1 MLFQLVT
8 HTFLEDLG
16 MVLCVAAVTTVVFDA
31 IKQPVVV
38 GYLIAGLI
46 VGPHVPVPLLADPQ
60 RVQVL
65 SELGVILLMF
75 ALGLEFSIRKLIRLG
90 PSAGF
95 VTALQVG
102 LMIWIGYVL
111 GHALGWT
118 ELESIFIGVA
128 LSISSTTIVAKAFGE
143 QGNLSQQLRDLVF
156 GVLLA
161 EDLTAVMLL
170 AVLTALASGTGLSA
184 RMMLV
189 TVGKLGLFLIALVG
203 GGLLIVPRTVRLVVR
218 LQRPETTLIASIGI
232 CFGLSIL
239 AEHAGYSVALGAFL
253 AGSMVAE
260 SGEAQSIEHLV
271 RPLRDIFGAVFFIS
285 VGMTLD
291 PAQLAPHWIAL
302 VVLVLAVIFGKF
314 IGVTMASL
322 LSGVGIH
329 TGVQAGMSLTQIGE
343 FSFIIAGLGVSTHA
357 TRDFLYTLAVA
368 VSAITTFTTPFMI
381 RASDPV
387 ARLIAGH
394 VPSRLGATQGMYDSL
409 MERIRRVAVPFGAV
423 MWPMVMLG
431 GGAVAIGAILIANDV
446 DYLGLTQHVL
456 ALSGLDLVESEIV
469 VDLFTLLLCAPFAAT
484 MFFGARSLARSLV
497 LMTLSEGHSREVTSG
512 ALTGPALALI
522 SMLSTTLLLVV
533 VVPLL
538 ALVQPFLDPMEGI
551 GVVILGVILM
561 GIVIVRSVQRMY
573 GQMGVLKRILAESL
587 TAESATTP
595 NQEEVPGFGMITPVR
610 LEAGASA
617 IGKTLAAIGL
627 RAATGAAAI
636 AISRDQEVLAADSG
650 EVLKEGDVVGLTG
663 TSQSVEAARRLL
675 SERMPIP
682 VISTSAS

>member
-31 IKQPVVV
+31 IKQPIVV

-46 VGPHVPVPLLADPQ
+46 VGPHVPIPLVADPD
-60 RVQVL
+60 RIHIL

-75 ALGLEFSIRKLIRLG
+75 ALGLEFSIHKLIRLG
-90 PSAGF
+90 PTAGF

-102 LMIWIGYVL
+102 LMVWTGYVI
-111 GHALGWT
+111 GQAMGWT

-128 LSISSTTIVAKAFGE
+128 ISISSTTIVAKAFGE
-143 QGNLSQQLRDLVF
+143 EANISQHLRDLVF

-170 AVLTALASGTGLSA
+170 AVLTGLASGADLSTN
-184 RMMLV
+184 MMLV
-189 TVGKLGLFLIALVG
+189 TVGKLGLFLVALVG
-203 GGLLIVPRTVRLVVR
+203 GGLLIVPRAVRLVVR
-218 LQRPETTLIASIGI
+218 LHRPETTLIASIGI
-232 CFGLSIL
+232 CFALAIL

-271 RPLRDIFGAVFFIS
+271 TPLRDIFGAVFFVS
-285 VGMTLD
+285 VGMLLD
-291 PAQLAPHWIAL
+291 PVLLAQHWIPL
-302 VVLVLAVIFGKF
+302 TVLVLAVILGKLF
-314 IGVTMASL
+314 GVTMASL

-329 TGVQAGMSLTQIGE
+329 TSVQAGMSLTQIGE

-357 TRDFLYTLAVA
+357 TRAFLYTLAVA

-387 ARLIAGH
+387 ARFVAGH

-409 MERIRRVAVPFGAV
+409 MERIRRVAVPFAAV
-423 MWPMVMLG
+423 MWPIVMLG
-431 GGAVAIGAILIANDV
+431 GGALGIGAIIITSAV
-446 DYLGLTQHVL
+446 DYFGLMERVVVLTHLGLSARLIVIDFF
-456 ALSGLDLVESEIV
+456 ALLM
-469 VDLFTLLLCAPFAAT
+469 CAPFAAT
-484 MFFGARSLARSLV
+484 MYLGARGLARSLV
-497 LMTLSEGHSREVTSG
+497 LKTLSAEHSRDLTTG

-522 SMLSTTLLLVV
+522 SMLTTTLLLVV
-533 VVPLL
+533 IVPLL
-538 ALVQPFLDPMEGI
+538 ALVQPFLDPLEGI
-551 GVVILGVILM
+551 GVVIIGVILM
-561 GIVIVRSVQRMY
+561 GIVIVRSMQRMY

-587 TAESATTP
+587 TDDRATAHG
-595 NQEEVPGFGMITPVR
+595 QGEIPGFGIITPVR

-617 IGKTLAAIGL
+617 IGKTLASIDL

-636 AISRDQEVLAADSG
+636 AISRDHEVLVPDG
-650 EVLKEGDVVGLTG
+650 REVLKEGDVVGLTG
-663 TSQSVEAARRLL
+663 TVQSIEAARRLL
-675 SERMPIP
+675 SARMPVP
-682 VISTSAS
+682 V

>member
-16 MVLCVAAVTTVVFDA
+16 MVLCVAAVTTVLFDA
-31 IKQPVVV
+31 IKQPIVV

-46 VGPHVPVPLLADPQ
+46 VGPHVPIPLLADPK
-60 RVQVL
+60 RIQVL

-90 PSAGF
+90 PTAGF

-102 LMIWIGYVL
+102 LMIWIGYVI
-111 GHALGWT
+111 GHAMGWT
-118 ELESIFIGVA
+118 ELESIFMGVA

-143 QGNLSQQLRDLVF
+143 QGSISQHLRDLVF

-170 AVLTALASGTGLSA
+170 AVLTGLASGVGLSA
-184 RMMLV
+184 HMMLM
-189 TVGKLGLFLIALVG
+189 TVGKLGLFLVALVG

-260 SGEAQSIEHLV
+260 SGETQSIEHLV
-271 RPLRDIFGAVFFIS
+271 TPLRDIFGAVFFIS

-291 PAQLAPHWIAL
+291 PALIGQHWIAL
-302 VVLVLAVIFGKF
+302 MVLVLAVIFGKLL
-314 IGVTMASL
+314 GVTMASL

-329 TGVQAGMSLTQIGE
+329 TSVQAGMSLTQIGE

-357 TRDFLYTLAVA
+357 TRDFLYSLAVA

-381 RASDPV
+381 RASVPV
-387 ARLIAGH
+387 ARFIAGH

-423 MWPMVMLG
+423 MWPIVMLG
-431 GGAVAIGAILIANDV
+431 GGAAAIGAIMIGNDV
-446 DYLGLTQHVL
+446 DYLGLTQQVL
-456 ALSGLDLVESEIV
+456 ILTRLDFIKSTIIVDLVA
-469 VDLFTLLLCAPFAAT
+469 LLICAPFAAT
-484 MFFGARSLARSLV
+484 MYFGARSLARSLV
-497 LMTLSEGHSREVTSG
+497 LKTLSEEHSRDVTTG

-522 SMLSTTLLLVV
+522 SMLTTTLLLVV

-551 GVVILGVILM
+551 GVVIVGVILM
-561 GIVIVRSVQRMY
+561 GIVIVRSMQRMH

-587 TAESATTP
+587 TTDHATA
-595 NQEEVPGFGMITPVR
+595 NRRGEIPGFGMITPVR

-617 IGKTLAAIGL
+617 IGKTLASIDL

-636 AISRDQEVLAADSG
+636 AISRDQEVLAPNGA
-650 EVLKEGDVVGLTG
+650 EVLREGDVVGLTG
-663 TSQSVEAARRLL
+663 TSQSIEAARRLL
-675 SERMPIP
+675 SARMPIP
-682 VISTSAS
+682 V

>member
-8 HTFLEDLG
+8 HSFLEDLG

-31 IKQPVVV
+31 IKQPIVV

-46 VGPHVPVPLLADPQ
+46 VGPHVPIPLLADPN

-65 SELGVILLMF
+65 SEFGVILLMF
-75 ALGLEFSIRKLIRLG
+75 ALGLEFSIHKLIQLG
-90 PSAGF
+90 PTAGF

-102 LMIWIGYVL
+102 LMVWTGYVL
-111 GHALGWT
+111 GHVMGWT

-143 QGNLSQQLRDLVF
+143 QGNLSQHLRDLVF

-170 AVLTALASGTGLSA
+170 AVLTGLASGAGLSA
-184 RMMLV
+184 HMMLV
-189 TVGKLGLFLIALVG
+189 TAGKLGLFLVALVG
-203 GGLLIVPRTVRLVVR
+203 GGLLIVPRAVRLVVR

-232 CFGLSIL
+232 CFALSIL

-260 SGEAQSIEHLV
+260 SGETHSIEHLV
-271 RPLRDIFGAVFFIS
+271 TPLRDIFGAVFFVS
-285 VGMTLD
+285 VGMMLD
-291 PAQLAPHWIAL
+291 PVLLAQHWGAL
-302 VVLVLAVIFGKF
+302 TVLVLAVILGKLL
-314 IGVTMASL
+314 GVTMASL

-329 TGVQAGMSLTQIGE
+329 TSVQAGMSLGQIGE

-381 RASDPV
+381 RVSVPV
-387 ARLIAGH
+387 ARFVAGH
-394 VPSRLGATQGMYDSL
+394 VPSRLGVTQGMYDSL

-423 MWPMVMLG
+423 IWQVVMLS
-431 GGAVAIGAILIANDV
+431 GGAVAIGVIAIANDV
-446 DYLGLTQHVL
+446 DYLGLTQRVL
-456 ALSGLDLVESEIV
+456 ILTRLDFIKSSIV
-469 VDLFTLLLCAPFAAT
+469 VDLLALLLCAPFAA
-484 MFFGARSLARSLV
+484 MMYLGARGLARNLV
-497 LMTLSEGHSREVTSG
+497 LKTLSEEHSRDLTTG

-533 VVPLL
+533 IVPLL

-551 GVVILGVILM
+551 GVVIIGVVLM
-561 GIVIVRSVQRMY
+561 GIVIVRSMQRMH
-573 GQMGVLKRILAESL
+573 GQMGVLKRILAEAL
-587 TAESATTP
+587 TADRATTHR
-595 NQEEVPGFGMITPVR
+595 QGEIPGFGMITPVR

-617 IGKTLAAIGL
+617 IGKTLASIDL

-636 AISRDQEVLAADSG
+636 AISRDQEVLVPDGG

-663 TSQSVEAARRLL
+663 TAQSIEAARRLL
-675 SERMPIP
+675 SGRLP
-682 VISTSAS
+682 VPV

>member
-8 HTFLEDLG
+8 HSFLEDLG

-31 IKQPVVV
+31 IRQPIVV

-46 VGPHVPVPLLADPQ
+46 VGPHVPIPLLADPD
-60 RVQVL
+60 RIEVL

-90 PSAGF
+90 PTAGF

-111 GHALGWT
+111 GHAMGWT

-170 AVLTALASGTGLSA
+170 AVLTGLASGADLSTN
-184 RMMLV
+184 MMLV
-189 TVGKLGLFLIALVG
+189 TVGKLGLFLVALVG
-203 GGLLIVPRTVRLVVR
+203 GGLLIVPRAVRLVVR

-260 SGEAQSIEHLV
+260 SGETHSIEHLV
-271 RPLRDIFGAVFFIS
+271 VPLRDIFGAVFFIS

-291 PAQLAPHWIAL
+291 PVLLAQHWIAL
-302 VVLVLAVIFGKF
+302 AVLVLAVIFGKF
-314 IGVTMASL
+314 LGVSMASL

-329 TGVQAGMSLTQIGE
+329 TAVQAGMSLTQIGE
-343 FSFIIAGLGVSTHA
+343 FSFIIAGLGVATHA

-387 ARLIAGH
+387 ARFVASH

-409 MERIRRVAVPFGAV
+409 MERIRRVAVPFAAL

-431 GGAVAIGAILIANDV
+431 GGAL
-446 DYLGLTQHVL
+446 
-456 ALSGLDLVESEIV
+456 
-469 VDLFTLLLCAPFAAT
+469 
-484 MFFGARSLARSLV
+484 
-497 LMTLSEGHSREVTSG
+497 
-512 ALTGPALALI
+512 
-522 SMLSTTLLLVV
+522 
-533 VVPLL
+533 
-538 ALVQPFLDPMEGI
+538 
-551 GVVILGVILM
+551 
-561 GIVIVRSVQRMY
+561 
-573 GQMGVLKRILAESL
+573 
-587 TAESATTP
+587 
-595 NQEEVPGFGMITPVR
+595 
-610 LEAGASA
+610 
-617 IGKTLAAIGL
+617 
-627 RAATGAAAI
+627 
-636 AISRDQEVLAADSG
+636 
-650 EVLKEGDVVGLTG
+650 
-663 TSQSVEAARRLL
+663 
-675 SERMPIP
+675 
-682 VISTSAS
+682 